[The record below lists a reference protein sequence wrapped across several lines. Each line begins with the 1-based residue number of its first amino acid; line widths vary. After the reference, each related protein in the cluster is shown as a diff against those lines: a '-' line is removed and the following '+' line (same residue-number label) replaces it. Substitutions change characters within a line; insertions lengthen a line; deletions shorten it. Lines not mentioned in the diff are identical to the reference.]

1 MLGECEGTDYSPR
14 PGQDW
19 DLQFRKKSLRQVL
32 VDAEAHGLDE
42 EDLVLRDLMD
52 GGETCYYKVLDENGQ
67 MVKEDIF

>member
-1 MLGECEGTDYSPR
+1 M
-14 PGQDW
+14 
-19 DLQFRKKSLRQVL
+19 
-32 VDAEAHGLDE
+32 DAEAHGLDE